1 MKMSKMFPS
10 KYLKSADLEG
20 RTIRLVIADAKLEE
34 VGMDK
39 DQKPVLYF
47 AKAKKGMVLNVTNG
61 NLIAAA
67 YGDDSKD
74 WKGKPIELYVA
85 KVRYQGK
92 LVDGLHVRIPED
104 AVEPEPVEE
113 EPPLPTDEELEA
125 MGDDDPNIP
134 F

>member
-10 KYLKSADLEG
+10 KYLKSADLAG
-20 RTIRLVIADAKLEE
+20 KRIRLVIDDARLEE
-34 VGMDK
+34 VGADK

-47 AKAKKGMVLNVTNG
+47 QRAKKGMVLNVTNG

-74 WKGKPIELYVA
+74 WKGKPVELYVA

-92 LVDGLHVRIPED
+92 MVDGLHVSIPEG